1 MSDTAITTTGNRG
14 QGEAPP
20 SPPQG
25 YKMWRRV
32 RRAGYVLL
40 GLQLVS
46 YLVWS
51 VVLYDHFSLT
61 WDFSIYHQAW
71 YLIAHGNLDP
81 YSTPLRAR
89 FLYNDGELI
98 PYFLAPLYWI
108 FHTGIVL
115 QWAQDLGLAG
125 AELVVFTWLCDLAR
139 RHCAERDAAWLAG
152 LGLLLFLV
160 NPWLWAT
167 ISFDVHEEPMA
178 IFFAA
183 FLAWDLSRGRR
194 RAWVWVVPVLLGGVP
209 TTTYV
214 IGLGLGGVLAGG
226 EIRRMGARMVATGIA
241 YSLLLS
247 LMQDNGGAAQAIN
260 TYVAEVSGDPFS
272 IAAILWDGRVNLI
285 ANLAPVGLVGIGF
298 PLILPI
304 ALMIT
309 VSDALLGPHWAAPLF
324 QNMPLYVFLPVGTV
338 AVLAWLLKRHRRTA
352 LVLAGVTVAQAI
364 GWAAVWGPQ
373 IPVQWLRVSSAES
386 ATLSSVQASIP
397 GSAEVAASQ
406 GVLGRFS
413 GRTYVYPLLDGS
425 SIPVRRDTWFV
436 ILPTAGVETLIPATS
451 LALIGELAG
460 PLHATLVAHA
470 NGVWA
475 FRLTPSPGVTSVR
488 ISGGSSSLPAWAGT
502 GAASQPVLG
511 GAVSGW
517 HMAATGA
524 RGYVSDGMEW
534 LESPG
539 RYRVEVT
546 LFASAA
552 ASRNPVNVEVWDDNT
567 YTLLARRGVTQT
579 DGIQQIMLPVAV
591 PAEPDETVFRGWGP
605 FRAAYVSPP
614 RGQHIEVR
622 VWSPGGVAV
631 NVYSGDLT
639 IASGALRAGSLVRPV
654 DRTDAMLPR

>member
-1 MSDTAITTTGNRG
+1 MSDVAIAATDQ
-14 QGEAPP
+14 QGHGAVPP
-20 SPPQG
+20 PPTEG
-25 YKMWRRV
+25 YQLWRRV
-32 RRAGYVLL
+32 RWIGYILL
-40 GLQLVS
+40 GLQLVG

-51 VVLYDHFSLT
+51 VVLYAHFSLT
-61 WDFSIYHQAW
+61 WDFAIYHQAW
-71 YLIAHGNLDP
+71 YLIAHGNLYP
-81 YSTPLRAR
+81 YSTPLRAP

-98 PYFLAPLYWI
+98 PYVLAPLYWI
-108 FHTGIVL
+108 FRTGIVL
-115 QWAQDLGLAG
+115 QWAQDLGLVG

-139 RHCAERDAAWLAG
+139 RRCAERDAAWLAS

-167 ISFDVHEEPMA
+167 ISFDVHEEPLA

-226 EIRRMGARMVATGIA
+226 RIRRMGARMVATGIA
-241 YSLLLS
+241 YSLFLS
-247 LMQDNGGAAQAIN
+247 LIQANGGAAQAIN
-260 TYVAEVSGDPFS
+260 AYIAEVSGDPFR
-272 IAAILWDGRVNLI
+272 IAEILWDGRVNLI
-285 ANLAPVGLVGIGF
+285 ANLAPGGLVGIGF
-298 PLILPI
+298 PVILPL

-309 VSDALLGPHWAAPLF
+309 VSDALLGPHWGAPLF

-338 AVLAWLLKRHRRTA
+338 AVLAWLLQWHRRTA
-352 LVLAGVTVAQAI
+352 LVLAGVAAAQAI

-373 IPVQWLRVSSAES
+373 MPVHWLRVSNAES
-386 ATLSSVQASIP
+386 ATLASVLASIP

-413 GRTYVYPLLDGS
+413 GRTDAYPLFYGT

-436 ILPTAGVETLIPATS
+436 ILPTSGVETLIPATS
-451 LALIGELAG
+451 MALIGELAG

-475 FRLTPSPGVTSVR
+475 FHLTPSPGVTRVH
-488 ISGGSSSLPAWAGT
+488 ISGGSSPLPAWAGA
-502 GAASQPVLG
+502 GAASRPVLD

-524 RGYVSDGMEW
+524 TGYVSDGMEW
-534 LESPG
+534 LENPG
-539 RYRVEVT
+539 RYRAEVT
-546 LFASAA
+546 LSASAA
-552 ASRNPVNVEVWDDNT
+552 SGNPVNVEVWDDNT
-567 YTLLARRGVTQT
+567 YTLLARRAVTQT

-591 PAEPDETVFRGWGP
+591 PAEPDQTVFRGWGP
-605 FRAAYVSPP
+605 FRAEFVSPW
-614 RGQHIEVR
+614 RGQNIEVR

-639 IASGALRAGSLVRPV
+639 TASGAPVPANNLVPSQ
-654 DRTDAMLPR
+654 P